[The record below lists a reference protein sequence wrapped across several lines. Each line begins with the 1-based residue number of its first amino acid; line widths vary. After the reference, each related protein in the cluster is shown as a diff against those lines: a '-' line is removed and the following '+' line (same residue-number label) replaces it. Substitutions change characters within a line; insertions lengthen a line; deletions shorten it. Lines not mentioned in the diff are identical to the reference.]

1 MIDNRR
7 HVPWCDVP
15 VMCDVTYTRVPG
27 EYQGLTQKIF
37 VNTEK
42 YFDQEDDLAAVTVE
56 LGR

>member
-1 MIDNRR
+1 MVWRA
-7 HVPWCDVP
+7 CDVWRDIHTCAGR
-15 VMCDVTYTRVPG
+15 VSRSYT
-27 EYQGLTQKIF
+27 KIF

>member
-15 VMCDVTYTRVPG
+15 VMCDVTYTCAGRVSRS
-27 EYQGLTQKIF
+27 YTKIF

-42 YFDQEDDLAAVTVE
+42 YFDQEDDLAVVTVE